1 MKNNKYEIIIKENK
15 IYIKNYK
22 RIYDL
27 NYLEIVIELENNKIF
42 INGSNLLIVK
52 MDKYDIE
59 IYGNIKG
66 ITFENE

>member
-27 NYLEIVIELENNKIF
+27 NYLEIVIEFENNKIF
-42 INGSNLLIVK
+42 IRGSNLLIVK